1 MVVGNQLILN
11 TIHKSVQNKNFS
23 HSYIISGD
31 YGLGKKTIANYFAK
45 SIMCVHN
52 PPCNSCPTCL
62 SIDNKNNGDIV
73 YVAPLN
79 NKKSLGVNDIRI
91 NVIQKLN
98 LKPYKYDYKIF
109 IIDKCDTMTI
119 EAQNSLLKSIEEPP
133 HYAIFFLLTENIN
146 NFLSTILS
154 RCITLKAKPLSKE
167 DVYNYLINNC
177 NEDIEHSKAKFI
189 SSYSEGNIGVALD
202 MIKDNSFRENR
213 DKIID
218 YIISVQSLDLVQ
230 TLKLVNN
237 FDIFKQDI
245 SRYLNI
251 LLSFYRDI
259 IVFKETNKNNFIIN
273 QDKIN
278 LINEQSRLYTKKN
291 LYKKLDTV
299 LNTKN
304 QLDRNANYNLTIEV
318 LLLKIKEK

>member
-1 MVVGNQLILN
+1 MIVGNELILN
-11 TIHKSVQNKNFS
+11 IINKSVKNKNFS

-45 SIMCVHN
+45 SILCEST
-52 PPCNSCPTCL
+52 PPCNSCQTCT
-62 SIDNKNNGDIV
+62 SIDNKNNSDIL
-73 YVAPLN
+73 YITLKN
-79 NKKSLGVNDIRI
+79 NKKSLGVNDIR
-91 NVIQKLN
+91 NEVIQKLH

-133 HYAIFFLLTENIN
+133 PYAIFFLLTENIN

-154 RCITLKAKPLSKE
+154 RCITLNVKGVTSSC
-167 DVYNYLINNC
+167 VYNYLINNS
-177 NEDIEHSKAKFI
+177 DIDSGKAKFL

-202 MIKDNSFRENR
+202 LIQDNTFSENR

-218 YIISVQSLDLVQ
+218 YIVSLEKLDLIE
-230 TLKLVNN
+230 TLKLVKS
-237 FDIFKQDI
+237 FDVFKLDI
-245 SRYLNI
+245 ERYLNI
-251 LLSFYRDI
+251 LISFYRDI
-259 IVFKETNKNNFIIN
+259 IVFKETNKESFIMN

-278 LINEQSRLYTKKN
+278 LIKKQSMLYTKKN
-291 LYKKLDTV
+291 LYKKIEAL
-299 LNTKN
+299 LNTKK
-304 QLDRNANYNLTIEV
+304 QLNRNSNYNLTIEV